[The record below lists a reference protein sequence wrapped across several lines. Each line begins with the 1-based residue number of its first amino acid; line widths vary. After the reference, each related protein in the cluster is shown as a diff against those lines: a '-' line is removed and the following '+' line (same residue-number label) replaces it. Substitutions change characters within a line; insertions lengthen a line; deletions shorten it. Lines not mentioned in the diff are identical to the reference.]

1 MKTNRTIQLK
11 AIFLLVV
18 FSLNTLVGFA
28 CAVGLNMGFN
38 AKHHHDDD
46 PVSLATA
53 TSHHHEGSTTHHHHK
68 ELAKSKATGDDNCCT
83 ENVIQFSQLDK
94 LL

>member
-1 MKTNRTIQLK
+1 MKQNTTIQLK
-11 AIFLLVV
+11 AIFLLIV

-38 AKHHHDDD
+38 AKHHHHDDD
-46 PVSLATA
+46 PVSTATA
-53 TSHHHEGSTTHHHHK
+53 TSHHHEGTTPHHHD
-68 ELAKSKATGDDNCCT
+68 ELAKSNATEDDNCCT
-83 ENVIQFSQLDK
+83 ENATQFSQLDK